1 MARMGLGSSTS
12 LSSQLYFSKLG
23 TWSPQRT
30 CVDGPNGTRLH
41 VLKIV
46 ALNGPIRSVEIARL
60 LGISRRGVLYHL
72 RILVELGLVVRVY
85 PRPRSPFQMYVI
97 PSYRGQLGRVENVP
111 SGGHSGSG
119 PGPRGLVL
127 DERYWLR
134 PRDRVPVRGRLK
146 GMVLA
151 AWGVLS
157 RYVVLKPGELAR
169 ELGISQR
176 QLRRVLTVLMQLG
189 FIVRA
194 GGLRCPDQV
203 IIWYP
208 YQLEVVPIHRHRGP
222 VRHRYRR
229 VRTLDEWFSD
239 SGVVLRE
246 NHAGAGEP

>member
-1 MARMGLGSSTS
+1 M
-12 LSSQLYFSKLG
+12 
-23 TWSPQRT
+23 
-30 CVDGPNGTRLH
+30 
-41 VLKIV
+41 LKIV

-72 RILVELGLVVRVY
+72 KILVELGLVVRVY
-85 PRPRSPFQMYVI
+85 PKPRSPFQMYVI
-97 PSYRGQLGRVENVP
+97 PSYICQLGRVENVP
-111 SGGHSGSG
+111 SGGHSVSR
-119 PGPRGLVL
+119 PRGLVL
-127 DERYWLR
+127 DRRYWLR

-146 GMVLA
+146 GLVLA

-157 RYVVLKPGELAR
+157 RYVVLRPRELAR

-222 VRHRYRR
+222 IRHRYRR
-229 VRTLDEWFSD
+229 MRTLDEWFSD
-239 SGVVLRE
+239 LELLDPENCSTGSGK
-246 NHAGAGEP
+246 A